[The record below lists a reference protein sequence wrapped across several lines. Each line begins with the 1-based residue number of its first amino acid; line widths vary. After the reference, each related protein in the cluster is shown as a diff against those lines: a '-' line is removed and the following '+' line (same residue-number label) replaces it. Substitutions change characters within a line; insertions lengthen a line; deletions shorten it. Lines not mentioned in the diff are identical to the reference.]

1 MWTVTGMDVH
11 PQGNGVALQTYAGP
25 YEDKL
30 SSPFD
35 MASLSAAT
43 PMGGMSDKGA
53 EAIAYSLDGMTMW
66 QIPEDSDDIGCQTI
80 QPLMRTYTA
89 TSSP

>member
-1 MWTVTGMDVH
+1 
-11 PQGNGVALQTYAGP
+11 
-25 YEDKL
+25 
-30 SSPFD
+30 

-43 PMGGMSDKGA
+43 PIGGMSDKGA

-80 QPLMRTYTA
+80 QPLMCTYTA

>member
-53 EAIAYSLDGMTMW
+53 EAIAYSLDGMW
-66 QIPEDSDDIGCQTI
+66 QIPEDIGCQTI

>member
-1 MWTVTGMDVH
+1 MWTVTCMDVH
-11 PQGNGVALQTYAGP
+11 SQGNHVALQTYE
-25 YEDKL
+25 YNL
-30 SSPFD
+30 RSPFD

-43 PMGGMSDKGA
+43 PIGGMSDKGA
-53 EAIAYSLDGMTMW
+53 EAIAYSLDGMW
-66 QIPEDSDDIGCQTI
+66 QIPEDIGCQTI